1 MKKTLT
7 IIVIFILLVG
17 CGLLGYFTYTL
28 NEESTKYKNKI
39 DDYKSQLQQLQKE
52 NTTSQQENNEK
63 EITDCSKIVKGSSYV
78 VENSGNDGSNGGP
91 ITEKTSMTFGN
102 DNKVNQVAATSA
114 WEENYSI
121 NNNVITFENNGT
133 KTYGIISQDCKIIY
147 TIDTQ
152 LNPAVRVYQK
162 NK

>member
-28 NEESTKYKNKI
+28 NEESTKYKNEI
-39 DDYKSQLQQLQKE
+39 NDYKSQLQQLQKE

-63 EITDCSKIVKGSSYV
+63 EITDCPIIVKGSSYV

-102 DNKVNQVAATSA
+102 DNKVNQVAGTGA
-114 WEENYSI
+114 WEDNYSI
-121 NNNVITFENNGT
+121 NNNVITFENSGT
-133 KTYGIISQDCKIIY
+133 KSYGIISQDCKIIY

-152 LNPAVRVYQK
+152 LDPAVRVYQK
-162 NK
+162 K

>member
-28 NEESTKYKNKI
+28 NEESTKYKNEI
-39 DDYKSQLQQLQKE
+39 NDYKSQLQQLQKD

-63 EITDCSKIVKGSSYV
+63 EITDCSIIVKGSSYV

-102 DNKVNQVAATSA
+102 DNKVNQVAGTGA
-114 WEENYSI
+114 WEDNYSI
-121 NNNVITFENNGT
+121 NNNVITFENSGT
-133 KTYGIISQDCKIIY
+133 KSYGIISQDCKIIY
-147 TIDTQ
+147 IIDTQ
-152 LNPAVRVYQK
+152 LDPAVRVYQK
-162 NK
+162 K